1 MKKRN
6 KINLKQILTN
16 FNLWNLL
23 NQCSK
28 NRKMSKVEDFLTK
41 EDEQEI
47 VEAIRMAEKKHFWRD

>member
-1 MKKRN
+1 VE
-6 KINLKQILTN
+6 
-16 FNLWNLL
+16 LL

-28 NRKMSKVEDFLTK
+28 NKKDVKVEDFLTK